1 MMGCPTTPNN
11 RFPNGYNA
19 SLVILQNPNQT
30 HTNLATTEL
39 TGSKGRK
46 YTINL

>member
-19 SLVILQNPNQT
+19 SLVIQNPNNP

-39 TGSKGRK
+39 TLALKV
-46 YTINL
+46 